1 MRHGFA
7 FWLICLSLVCT
18 RLAGLHLHACAGAE
32 AGLEHAN
39 THYADNG
46 LLFGDHHSEDD
57 GDDRELELLAIVASK
72 PPADFGSDLLAPAPE
87 AVVLPAVAARLLTLV
102 AARGPPVAPA
112 ALPAHFVPP
121 LRGPPS
127 SSLA

>member
-32 AGLEHAN
+32 AGAEHAG

-72 PPADFGSDLLAPAPE
+72 PASDFGGELLAPAPD
-87 AVVLPAVAARLLTLV
+87 APVLPVAAARLLTLV
-102 AARGPPVAPA
+102 AARGPPA
-112 ALPAHFVPP
+112 ALPTQPDHYTPP
-121 LRGPPS
+121 ARGPPR
-127 SSLA
+127 SLA